1 MKRGSLVS
9 IIIYLIV
16 AAVLISVLLI
26 IFRALVPEPPQQEVE
41 EARVAIATA
50 RDHEA
55 QVYSPR
61 LFREAQNS
69 YDSAMA
75 SWKRENNRFILL
87 RDYEGVR
94 ALAITATEKADE
106 ATRNTITRSSSLK
119 ANLASEISRLRKE
132 MSSFEKFFLSLPLP
146 QEIKRNHAKGKLL
159 IREAEIDL
167 EKENYIAGQIKI
179 AEASDYISGTYD
191 AARKKLENY
200 YRKYPDWQEWAIATL
215 KESSRSGSY
224 AIIIEKIPGICHLY
238 QGGKEKYAFE
248 AEFGSNWLGDK
259 MSSGDM
265 ATPEGRYTVTR
276 KLSGRATKYHK
287 ALMINYPDRTDIQ
300 EFNERIRS
308 GQLPTDAR
316 IGDMIEIHGDGGKG
330 SNWTQGCVALKNE
343 DMDLLYKYASAGTPV
358 TIIGST
364 LTLQEFYSTR

>member
-9 IIIYLIV
+9 IIVYLIV
-16 AAVLISVLLI
+16 AAVLITVLFI
-26 IFRALVPEPPQQEVE
+26 ILRALVPEPPQQEVE

-50 RDHEA
+50 RDREA
-55 QVYSPR
+55 QIYSPR
-61 LFREAQNS
+61 LFREAQNC
-69 YDSAMA
+69 YDSAMTA
-75 SWKRENNRFILL
+75 WRRENNRFILL

-94 ALAITATEKADE
+94 SKAITAAEKADE
-106 ATRNTITRSSSLK
+106 ATRNTISRSGSLK

-146 QEIKRNHAKGKLL
+146 QEIKIKHAKGKLL
-159 IREAEIDL
+159 VREAEIDL
-167 EKENYIAGQIKI
+167 EKENYIGGQIKI
-179 AEASDYISGTYD
+179 AEANDYITGTYD
-191 AARKKLENY
+191 AARKKLEDY
-200 YRKYPDWQEWAIATL
+200 YRNYADWQEWAAATL
-215 KESSRSGSY
+215 TESRRSGSY

-259 MSSGDM
+259 VSSGDM
-265 ATPEGRYTVTR
+265 ATPEGRYAVTR
-276 KLSGRATKYHK
+276 KLSGRATRYHK
-287 ALMINYPDRTDIQ
+287 ALMINYPDKTDIQ

-308 GQLPTDAR
+308 GQLPIDAR
-316 IGDMIEIHGDGGKG
+316 IGDMIEIHGEGGKG
-330 SNWTQGCVALKNE
+330 SNWTQGCVALRNA

-364 LTLQEFYSTR
+364 YTLEEFYSMR